1 MAEWSMAVVLKT
13 APFGYPKTVIFRP
26 PDRAGD
32 PQNLA
37 RICAI

>member
-13 APFGYPKTVIFRP
+13 ASIGYPKTVTSYP
-26 PDRAGD
+26 PVRVRN

-37 RICAI
+37 VVRAI